1 MKRVIIVRYCEI
13 FLKGKNKGYFIK
25 MLENN
30 IENVLKDIEH
40 KTLCWNAR
48 YLIED
53 FSESDYYTIIEKLK
67 KVAGVHSISP
77 AYAVKTDVDIIYKTA
92 QLITDGLKGTFK
104 VETNRADKTF
114 TIHSL
119 DFSGMV
125 GGAILDAHHDNLKVN
140 VKNPDHIVYVDIR
153 EKGNTLV
160 YSEYI
165 KGVGGMPV
173 GSSGKGMLLLSGG
186 IDSPVSGYMIAKRG
200 MKIDAIHYH
209 SYPYTGEAAKQKVI
223 DLGKLISEY
232 TCGLHLTVVKFTH
245 IQEAIHEKCPE
256 DLMITMM
263 RRFMMRIAERI
274 AIKRKCQAIITGE
287 NLGQVASQTIE
298 SMTSSNSVVK
308 MPVLR
313 PVIAFDKNDIINIA
327 KNIGTYETSIL
338 PYEDCCTVFLPK
350 YPAIKPRMERV
361 LKEEKNL
368 DVEAL
373 IEEAISSTEEYEL

>member
-1 MKRVIIVRYCEI
+1 
-13 FLKGKNKGYFIK
+13 
-25 MLENN
+25 
-30 IENVLKDIEH
+30 
-40 KTLCWNAR
+40 
-48 YLIED
+48 
-53 FSESDYYTIIEKLK
+53 
-67 KVAGVHSISP
+67 
-77 AYAVKTDVDIIYKTA
+77 
-92 QLITDGLKGTFK
+92 
-104 VETNRADKTF
+104 
-114 TIHSL
+114 
-119 DFSGMV
+119 
-125 GGAILDAHHDNLKVN
+125 
-140 VKNPDHIVYVDIR
+140 
-153 EKGNTLV
+153 
-160 YSEYI
+160 
-165 KGVGGMPV
+165 MPV

-313 PVIAFDKNDIINIA
+313 PVIALDKNDIINIA